1 MSDLFKPATRPGIT
15 VTGMTLIMDAL
26 GLTVHDMAASLA
38 FYRRLGLDIPAAADA
53 ENHVEV
59 LVAPG
64 MRLMFDTEEVAAA
77 VDPDFTAPG
86 PNQRGRLC
94 FAVRAATAGDVDQTY
109 QALTVPVTPGTCRRS
124 TLSGV
129 SATPRS
135 STPTGCSSIF
145 TRR

>member
-1 MSDLFKPATRPGIT
+1 
-15 VTGMTLIMDAL
+15 MTLIMDAL
-26 GLTVHDMAASLA
+26 GLTVHDMAASLG

-53 ENHVEV
+53 KNHVEV
-59 LVAPG
+59 LVGPG

-109 QALTVPVTPGTCRRS
+109 QALTAAGHAGHLPPFDAVWGQRYASVRDPD
-124 TLSGV
+124 GV
-129 SATPRS
+129 LVDLYAPLTD
-135 STPTGCSSIF
+135 
-145 TRR
+145 